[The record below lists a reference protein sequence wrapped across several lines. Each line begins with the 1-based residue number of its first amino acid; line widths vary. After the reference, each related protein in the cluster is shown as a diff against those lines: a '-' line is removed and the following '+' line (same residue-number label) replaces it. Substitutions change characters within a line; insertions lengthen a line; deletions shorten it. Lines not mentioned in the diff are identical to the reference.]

1 MFNFKKSLL
10 FNFLKILDLFIYHL
24 SVVLRPLSS
33 EYIIWTQIL
42 YAVG

>member
-10 FNFLKILDLFIYHL
+10 FHFLKILDLLIYHL
-24 SVVLRPLSS
+24 SVIPRPLSS
-33 EYIIWTQIL
+33 KYIIWTQIL